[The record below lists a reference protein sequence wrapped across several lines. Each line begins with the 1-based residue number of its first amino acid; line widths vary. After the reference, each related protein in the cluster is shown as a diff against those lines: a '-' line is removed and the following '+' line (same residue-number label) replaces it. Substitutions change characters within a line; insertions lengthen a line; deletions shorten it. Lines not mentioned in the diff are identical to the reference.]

1 VVTKEQQ
8 AVIEKLELELASKEK
23 PCPCGPDSYCES
35 CLPENNY
42 MPEGAIPVQLLGLHS
57 TDCLTCLGSG
67 IVPLVAGS
75 RRDCPCKSAPFY
87 KLQGICPFCA
97 SAERPFNTFGSGA
110 MPHKERRGCVCTGR
124 NWIPALDGMKVVVWT
139 SSKVWAVTFSPVD
152 DVMIV
157 CQISEATTR
166 KGIAGS
172 NACDPYEAL
181 LRAVLAGIEAMDEEG
196 SNDYQPE

>member
-1 VVTKEQQ
+1 MVTEQQ
-8 AVIEKLELELASKEK
+8 TEIAALELELAGKEK
-23 PCPCGPDSYCES
+23 PCFNCGGTRLNEWDDS
-35 CLPENNY
+35 CLDCN
-42 MPEGAIPVQLLGLHS
+42 G
-57 TDCLTCLGSG
+57 TDV
-67 IVPLVAGS
+67 VPLIAGS
-75 RRDCPCKSAPFY
+75 RRVCSLC
-87 KLQGICPFCA
+87 
-97 SAERPFNTFGSGA
+97 RGSGLYITYYCA
-110 MPHKERRGCVCTGR
+110 EKSCKLRGLAHRNHEDRSCNDCEGR
-124 NWIPALDGMKVVVWT
+124 KWIPDLDAMKVVVWT
-139 SSKVWAVTFSPVD
+139 SSKVWAVTFNPVD